1 MGKQAWKRQT
11 VTAENVLMGFY
22 SMDPA
27 SEPQGRT
34 PSKYCERGHLH
45 FHVFLL
51 TFRCFFWDAMEEV
64 YNKDASLSIHQKKK
78 IYLLLSVACNALQI
92 HCGR

>member
-1 MGKQAWKRQT
+1 MDRKRSIFIVNFLDRIPEKAWEGGKQAWKRQT

-34 PSKYCERGHLH
+34 PSKYCERGQLH

-51 TFRCFFWDAMEEV
+51 TFRCFFSGCDGR
-64 YNKDASLSIHQKKK
+64 SLQ
-78 IYLLLSVACNALQI
+78 
-92 HCGR
+92 